1 MKKIRTRNFFLAL
14 KIVLGFSAAFLL
26 FMLMLGQRLAAEH
39 FDDMAMGAFSV
50 FAVASMSFLA
60 ICFLPY
66 FKGDRRWF
74 SIPAILTSVF
84 FVSLVILWNCP
95 MPGAVV

>member
-1 MKKIRTRNFFLAL
+1 MKKIRTRNFFLTL